1 MRYRALGW
9 GWCDNGLLSCS
20 DKKKKQYITLVEE
33 DIAKLKYE
41 VSYLREQQNKQ
52 KLTLNRVIKLFRAID
67 IMNFQVSGIEL
78 ATLAHTGVT
87 LT

>member
-1 MRYRALGW
+1 M
-9 GWCDNGLLSCS
+9 
-20 DKKKKQYITLVEE
+20 QYITLVEE

-41 VSYLREQQNKQ
+41 VTYLREQQNKQNKQ

-78 ATLAHTGVT
+78 ATLAQV
-87 LT
+87 